1 MPKNLPYEFYWIG
14 NYTSTPDKGAKDTV
28 LKRILPDSKVILASH
43 FINQILE
50 CFGYD
55 LTEISNE
62 IK

>member
-43 FINQILE
+43 FINQILK
-50 CFGYD
+50 F
-55 LTEISNE
+55 LVISCG
-62 IK
+62 